1 VRYWQNGTVVQ
12 SRHLSRRTAVL
23 IIGVLSVL
31 TSCTSDQNSSC
42 NSDISIS
49 DYVSTFSQGL
59 DNFSEDRYAQLRTD
73 SNAAYERAV
82 NAVTEE
88 SVSTEASIV
97 ANKISTFVLVMDK
110 IDWDV
115 NRALDIGEAVTAA
128 SDLGSELTLRLSNA
142 VEGQLISKCGMPST
156 QPPPSDSEITLPM
169 APIQSPTATDPIV
182 NPLND
187 SSEMTVIGKMI
198 ATQFGLTITD
208 GEATCLGMSLSDI
221 YDVSSSDTDNAQYQ
235 RQFQRAFDNCG
246 IEYTIS
252 SQ

>member
-1 VRYWQNGTVVQ
+1 V
-12 SRHLSRRTAVL
+12 
-23 IIGVLSVL
+23 
-31 TSCTSDQNSSC
+31 SS
-42 NSDISIS
+42 
-49 DYVSTFSQGL
+49 FSQGL

-156 QPPPSDSEITLPM
+156 QPPPSDSGITLPM

-246 IEYTIS
+246 IEYTIL